1 MRYLKEDTKPTFWEQ
16 VGKAFTDPNSAFN
29 VPVKIPVELDKQT
42 RHTIIYSASILAGG
56 MILASLLLKRK

>member
-1 MRYLKEDTKPTFWEQ
+1 MRYLKEETKPTFWES

-42 RHTIIYSASILAGG
+42 RRTIIYSASILAGG
-56 MILASLLLKRK
+56 MILASLFLKRK